1 MLFIVVKKFFLT
13 SCLYLPKLISF
24 SLRKSTL
31 IKEQIRI
38 LLRTLLLSW
47 KRSLFNNNNNTVIVG
62 NPLFSV
68 QVVFQP
74 INQ

>member
-13 SCLYLPKLISF
+13 SCVYLPKLISF
-24 SLRKSTL
+24 SLCKSTL

-47 KRSLFNNNNNTVIVG
+47 KLSLFK
-62 NPLFSV
+62 
-68 QVVFQP
+68 
-74 INQ
+74 